1 MTIQVATRSAL
12 RSTPRL
18 MTIFSSL
25 LVALATLAAA
35 VASFQPFADPR
46 LLFMDVIA
54 GAQAS
59 GYCCRGYY
67 GVMSSLGAIS
77 WALAAGTALF
87 TALCLWSRGEAA
99 SRWSPL
105 AFGGALSLALC
116 LDDMLLLHESI
127 LPGWGLPQEVV
138 LGAYGLAGM
147 AYAFV
152 QRRRLLSSEG
162 AFLLLAFLLF
172 GGSLAIDILLHSTES
187 MAVAAEDS
195 LKFVGI
201 HAWLAFHI
209 DQAQRAV
216 LSMHP
221 NPPPHPVS

>member
-35 VASFQPFADPR
+35 AASFQPFADPR

-87 TALCLWSRGEAA
+87 AALCLWSRGEAA
-99 SRWSPL
+99 SRWLSL
-105 AFGGALSLALC
+105 AFGGALSLADLHLVPI
-116 LDDMLLLHESI
+116 LDYFARTEDGRAALARHPRLSAWWSRMEPRPSVAGTR
-127 LPGWGLPQEVV
+127 PN
-138 LGAYGLAGM
+138 LG
-147 AYAFV
+147 
-152 QRRRLLSSEG
+152 
-162 AFLLLAFLLF
+162 
-172 GGSLAIDILLHSTES
+172 
-187 MAVAAEDS
+187 
-195 LKFVGI
+195 
-201 HAWLAFHI
+201 
-209 DQAQRAV
+209 
-216 LSMHP
+216 
-221 NPPPHPVS
+221 